1 MTDEAIVHEHV
12 METGA
17 RVAEI
22 FKELL
27 RQTVSDLNRRDAETL
42 RG

>member
-1 MTDEAIVHEHV
+1 MTLDAINHAEV

-17 RVAEI
+17 RVAEL

-27 RQTVSDLNRRDAETL
+27 KRVVAKLN
-42 RG
+42 